1 MYAAEFDYVR
11 ASSIEEAIS
20 LKGENDDSSLLAGGH
35 SLIPAMKLRLSTPQK
50 LIDISGLDQLK
61 NISINGSF
69 ISIGALCT
77 HNQCA
82 ESDIIQSNCS
92 ALSDA
97 ASVIGD
103 PLVRN
108 KGTIG
113 GALAHSD
120 PQADYPGAVL
130 ALNATIVAKGP
141 SGERTIEVDD
151 YFTGLWETA
160 LSEDELLTEIRIPVN
175 SMNANSC
182 YVKFPQPA
190 SRYPY
195 VGCGVSL
202 SSSSGTCLDIRV
214 GFSGVGE
221 CPFRDLGIESALKDQ
236 PLNESNIASA
246 ADKAAEGKAV
256 LSDHFVSE
264 EYRRAMSKVFA
275 KRALSQLSQS

>member
-20 LKGENDDSSLLAGGH
+20 LKAANDDSSLLAGGH
-35 SLIPAMKLRLSTPQK
+35 SLIPAMKLRLSTPLK

-61 NISINGSF
+61 KISKNESH

-77 HNQCA
+77 HKQCA
-82 ESDIIQSNCS
+82 ESDIVQSNCP

-103 PLVRN
+103 PHVRT

-120 PQADYPGAVL
+120 PQADYPGAIL
-130 ALNATIVAKGP
+130 ALNATFVAKGP

-151 YFTGLWETA
+151 YFIGLWETA
-160 LSEDELLTEIRIPVN
+160 LGEGELLTEIRIPIN

-202 SSSSGTCLDIRV
+202 NSKNGTCSDIRV

-221 CPFRDLGIESALKDQ
+221 WAFRDSGVESTLKGQ
-236 PLNESNIASA
+236 PLNESTIASA
-246 ADKAAEGKAV
+246 ADKAAEGKTV

-264 EYRRAMSKVFA
+264 EYRRAMSKVYA
-275 KRALSQLSQS
+275 KRAMTQLS

>member
-1 MYAAEFDYVR
+1 MYAAKFDYVR

-20 LKGENDDSSLLAGGH
+20 LKGANDESSVLAGGH

-50 LIDISGLDQLK
+50 LIDISRLDQLK
-61 NISINGSF
+61 NISNSGSF

-77 HNQCA
+77 HKQCA
-82 ESDIIQSNCS
+82 ESDVIKNNCP

-103 PLVRN
+103 PHVRN

-120 PQADYPGAVL
+120 PQADYPGAIL
-130 ALNATIVAKGP
+130 ALNATMVAKGP
-141 SGERTIEVDD
+141 SGERTIAADD

-160 LSEDELLTEIRIPVN
+160 LGEGELLTEIRIPMN
-175 SMNANSC
+175 SINANSC

-195 VGCGVSL
+195 VGCGVAL
-202 SSSSGTCLDIRV
+202 NSSGGTCSDIRV

-221 CPFRDLGIESALKDQ
+221 WAFRDTGIEAALKGQ
-236 PLNESNIASA
+236 HLNESSIASA
-246 ADKAAEGKAV
+246 TDKAAEGQAV

-264 EYRRAMSKVFA
+264 EYRRAMAKVFA
-275 KRALSQLSQS
+275 KRAITKVS

>member
-1 MYAAEFDYVR
+1 MYAAQFDYVR

-20 LKGENDDSSLLAGGH
+20 LKGANDDSSLLAGGH

-61 NISINGSF
+61 NISKNGSY

-77 HNQCA
+77 HKQCA
-82 ESDIIQSNCS
+82 ESDIIQSNCP

-103 PLVRN
+103 PHVRN
-108 KGTIG
+108 KGTLG

-120 PQADYPGAVL
+120 PQADYPGVVL
-130 ALNATIVAKGP
+130 ALNATIIVEG
-141 SGERTIEVDD
+141 SGGERTIEAVD

-160 LSEDELLTEIRIPVN
+160 LGENEILTEVRIPTD
-175 SMNANSC
+175 SANANSC
-182 YVKFPQPA
+182 YLKFPQPA

-221 CPFRDLGIESALKDQ
+221 WAFRDSGIESALKGQ
-236 PLNESNIASA
+236 PLNESTIASA

-264 EYRRAMSKVFA
+264 EYRRAMAQVYA
-275 KRALSQLSQS
+275 KRALTQLS

>member
-20 LKGENDDSSLLAGGH
+20 LKAANDDSSLLAGGH
-35 SLIPAMKLRLSTPQK
+35 SLIPAMKLRLSTPLK

-61 NISINGSF
+61 KISKNESH

-77 HNQCA
+77 HKQCA
-82 ESDIIQSNCS
+82 ESEIVQSNCP

-103 PLVRN
+103 PHVRT

-120 PQADYPGAVL
+120 PQADYPGAIL
-130 ALNATIVAKGP
+130 ALNATFVAKGP

-160 LSEDELLTEIRIPVN
+160 LGEGELLTEIRIPIN

-202 SSSSGTCLDIRV
+202 NSKNGTCSDIRV

-221 CPFRDLGIESALKDQ
+221 WAFRDSGVESSLKGQ
-236 PLNESNIASA
+236 PLNESTIASA
-246 ADKAAEGKAV
+246 ADKAAEGKTV
-256 LSDHFVSE
+256 LNDHFVSE
-264 EYRRAMSKVFA
+264 EYRRAMSKVYA
-275 KRALSQLSQS
+275 KRAMTQLS

>member
-1 MYAAEFDYVR
+1 MYAAKFDYVR

-20 LKGENDDSSLLAGGH
+20 LKGANDESSVLAGGH

-61 NISINGSF
+61 NISNSESF

-77 HNQCA
+77 HKQCA
-82 ESDIIQSNCS
+82 ESDVIKNNCP

-103 PLVRN
+103 PHVRN

-120 PQADYPGAVL
+120 PQADYPGAIL
-130 ALNATIVAKGP
+130 ALNATMVAKGP
-141 SGERTIEVDD
+141 SGERTIAADD

-160 LSEDELLTEIRIPVN
+160 LGEGELLTEIRIPVN

-195 VGCGVSL
+195 VGCGVAL
-202 SSSSGTCLDIRV
+202 NSSGGTCSDIRV

-221 CPFRDLGIESALKDQ
+221 WAFRDTGIEAALKGQ
-236 PLNESNIASA
+236 HLNESSIASA
-246 ADKAAEGKAV
+246 TDKAAEGKAV

-264 EYRRAMSKVFA
+264 EYRRAMAKVFA
-275 KRALSQLSQS
+275 KRAITKVS

>member
-11 ASSIEEAIS
+11 ASSIEEAIT
-20 LKGENDDSSLLAGGH
+20 LKGANDDSSVLAGGH
-35 SLIPAMKLRLSTPQK
+35 SLIPAMKLRLSTPRK

-61 NISINGSF
+61 NISNSGSY

-77 HNQCA
+77 HKQCA
-82 ESDIIQSNCS
+82 GSEEVQNHCP

-103 PLVRN
+103 PHVRN

-120 PQADYPGAVL
+120 PQGDYPGAIL
-130 ALNATIVAKGP
+130 ALNATMVAKGS
-141 SGERTIEVDD
+141 SGERTISADD

-160 LSEDELLTEIRIPVN
+160 LDEGELLTEIRIPVN

-195 VGCGVSL
+195 VGCGVALNSIG
-202 SSSSGTCLDIRV
+202 GTCSDVRV

-221 CPFRDLGIESALKDQ
+221 WAFRDSGIEGALRGQ
-236 PLNESNIASA
+236 SLNETTIASA
-246 ADKAAEGKAV
+246 AEKAAEGREV

-275 KRALSQLSQS
+275 KRSITKVS

>member
-1 MYAAEFDYVR
+1 MYAAKFDYVR

-20 LKGENDDSSLLAGGH
+20 LKVANDEFSVLAGGH

-61 NISINGSF
+61 NISNSGNF

-77 HNQCA
+77 HKQCA
-82 ESDIIQSNCS
+82 ESDVIQNNCP

-97 ASVIGD
+97 AAVIGD
-103 PLVRN
+103 PHVRN

-120 PQADYPGAVL
+120 PQADYPGAIL
-130 ALNATIVAKGP
+130 ALNATMVAKGP
-141 SGERTIEVDD
+141 SGERTIAADD
-151 YFTGLWETA
+151 YFTGLWETE
-160 LSEDELLTEIRIPVN
+160 LGEGELLTEIRIPVN

-195 VGCGVSL
+195 VGCGVAL
-202 SSSSGTCLDIRV
+202 NSSGGTCSDIRV

-221 CPFRDLGIESALKDQ
+221 WAFRDSGIETALKGQ
-236 PLNESNIASA
+236 ALNENSIASA
-246 ADKAAEGKAV
+246 ADKASEGKAV

-264 EYRRAMSKVFA
+264 EYRRAMAKVFA
-275 KRALSQLSQS
+275 KRAITKVS

>member
-20 LKGENDDSSLLAGGH
+20 LKRANEDSSLLAGGH

-61 NISINGSF
+61 NISNNGSY

-77 HNQCA
+77 HKQCA
-82 ESDIIQSNCS
+82 ESDIIQSNCP

-103 PLVRN
+103 PHVRN
-108 KGTIG
+108 KGTLG

-120 PQADYPGAVL
+120 PQADYPGVVL
-130 ALNATIVAKGP
+130 ALNATIIVEG
-141 SGERTIEVDD
+141 SGGERTIEAVD

-160 LSEDELLTEIRIPVN
+160 LGENEILTEVRIPTDHA
-175 SMNANSC
+175 NANSC
-182 YVKFPQPA
+182 YLKFPQPA

-221 CPFRDLGIESALKDQ
+221 WAFRDSGIESALKGQ
-236 PLNESNIASA
+236 PLNESTIASA

-275 KRALSQLSQS
+275 KRALTKLS

>member
-20 LKGENDDSSLLAGGH
+20 LKAANDDSSILAGGH
-35 SLIPAMKLRLSTPQK
+35 SLIPAMKLRLSTPLK

-61 NISINGSF
+61 KISKNESH

-77 HNQCA
+77 HKQCA
-82 ESDIIQSNCS
+82 ESEIVQSNCP

-103 PLVRN
+103 PHVRT

-120 PQADYPGAVL
+120 PQADYPGAIL
-130 ALNATIVAKGP
+130 ALNATFVAKGP

-151 YFTGLWETA
+151 YFIGLWETA
-160 LSEDELLTEIRIPVN
+160 LGEGELLTEIRIPIN

-202 SSSSGTCLDIRV
+202 NSKNGTCSDIRV

-221 CPFRDLGIESALKDQ
+221 WAFRDSGVESTLKGQ
-236 PLNESNIASA
+236 PLNESTIASA
-246 ADKAAEGKAV
+246 ADKAAEGKTV
-256 LSDHFVSE
+256 LNDHFVSE
-264 EYRRAMSKVFA
+264 EYRRAMSKVYA
-275 KRALSQLSQS
+275 KRAMTQLS

>member
-20 LKGENDDSSLLAGGH
+20 LKRANEDSSLLAGGH

-61 NISINGSF
+61 NISNNGSY

-77 HNQCA
+77 HKQCA
-82 ESDIIQSNCS
+82 ESDIIQSNCP

-103 PLVRN
+103 PHVRN
-108 KGTIG
+108 KGTLG

-120 PQADYPGAVL
+120 PQADYPGVVL
-130 ALNATIVAKGP
+130 ALNATIIVEG
-141 SGERTIEVDD
+141 SGGERTIEAVD
-151 YFTGLWETA
+151 YFTGLWET
-160 LSEDELLTEIRIPVN
+160 ELGENEILTEVRIPTDRA
-175 SMNANSC
+175 NANSC
-182 YVKFPQPA
+182 YLKFPQPA

-202 SSSSGTCLDIRV
+202 SSNSGTCLDIRV

-221 CPFRDLGIESALKDQ
+221 WAFRDSGIESALKGQ
-236 PLNESNIASA
+236 PLNESTIASA
-246 ADKAAEGKAV
+246 AGKAAEGKAV

-264 EYRRAMSKVFA
+264 EYRRAMAQVYA
-275 KRALSQLSQS
+275 KRALTQLS

>member
-61 NISINGSF
+61 KISKNESH

-77 HNQCA
+77 HKQCA
-82 ESDIIQSNCS
+82 ESDIIQSNCP

-103 PLVRN
+103 PHVRT

-120 PQADYPGAVL
+120 PQADYPGAIL
-130 ALNATIVAKGP
+130 ALNATFVAKGP

-151 YFTGLWETA
+151 YFIGLWETA
-160 LSEDELLTEIRIPVN
+160 LAEGELLTEIRIPIN

-202 SSSSGTCLDIRV
+202 NSKNGTCSDIRV

-221 CPFRDLGIESALKDQ
+221 WAFRDSGVESTLKGQ
-236 PLNESNIASA
+236 PLNESTIASA
-246 ADKAAEGKAV
+246 AEKAAEGKTV
-256 LSDHFVSE
+256 LNDHFVSE
-264 EYRRAMSKVFA
+264 EYRRAMSKVYA
-275 KRALSQLSQS
+275 KRAITQLS

>member
-20 LKGENDDSSLLAGGH
+20 LKGANDDSSLLAGGH

-61 NISINGSF
+61 NISKNGSY

-77 HNQCA
+77 HKQCA
-82 ESDIIQSNCS
+82 ESDIIQSNCP

-103 PLVRN
+103 PHVMN
-108 KGTIG
+108 KGTLG
-113 GALAHSD
+113 GALAPSD
-120 PQADYPGAVL
+120 PQADYPGVVL
-130 ALNATIVAKGP
+130 ALNATIIVEG
-141 SGERTIEVDD
+141 SGGERTIEAVD

-160 LSEDELLTEIRIPVN
+160 LGENEILTEVRIP
-175 SMNANSC
+175 SDPANANSC
-182 YVKFPQPA
+182 YLKFPQPA

-221 CPFRDLGIESALKDQ
+221 WAFRDSGIESALKGQ
-236 PLNESNIASA
+236 PLNESTIASA

-275 KRALSQLSQS
+275 KRALTQLS

>member
-20 LKGENDDSSLLAGGH
+20 LKAANDDSSILAGGH
-35 SLIPAMKLRLSTPQK
+35 SLIPAMKLRLSTPLK

-61 NISINGSF
+61 KISKNESH

-77 HNQCA
+77 HKQCA
-82 ESDIIQSNCS
+82 ESDIVQSNCP

-103 PLVRN
+103 PHVRT

-120 PQADYPGAVL
+120 PQADYPGAIL
-130 ALNATIVAKGP
+130 ALNATFVAKGP

-151 YFTGLWETA
+151 YFIGLWETA
-160 LSEDELLTEIRIPVN
+160 LGEGELLTEIRIPIN

-202 SSSSGTCLDIRV
+202 NSKNGTCSDIRV

-221 CPFRDLGIESALKDQ
+221 WAFRDSGVESTLKGQ
-236 PLNESNIASA
+236 PLNESTIASA
-246 ADKAAEGKAV
+246 ADKAAEGKTV

-264 EYRRAMSKVFA
+264 EYRRAMSKVYA
-275 KRALSQLSQS
+275 KRAMTQLS

>member
-20 LKGENDDSSLLAGGH
+20 LKRANEDSSLLAGGH

-61 NISINGSF
+61 NISNNGSY

-77 HNQCA
+77 HKQCA
-82 ESDIIQSNCS
+82 ESDIIQSNCP

-103 PLVRN
+103 PHVRN
-108 KGTIG
+108 KGTLG

-120 PQADYPGAVL
+120 PQADYPGVVL
-130 ALNATIVAKGP
+130 ALNATIIVEG
-141 SGERTIEVDD
+141 SGGERTIEAVD

-160 LSEDELLTEIRIPVN
+160 LGENEILTEVRIPTDRA
-175 SMNANSC
+175 NANSC
-182 YVKFPQPA
+182 YLKFPQPA

-202 SSSSGTCLDIRV
+202 SSSNGTCLDIRV

-221 CPFRDLGIESALKDQ
+221 WAFRDSGIESALKGQ
-236 PLNESNIASA
+236 PLNESTIASA
-246 ADKAAEGKAV
+246 AVKAAEGKAV

-264 EYRRAMSKVFA
+264 EYRRAMAQVYA
-275 KRALSQLSQS
+275 KRALTQLS

>member
-20 LKGENDDSSLLAGGH
+20 LKRANEDSSLLAGGH

-61 NISINGSF
+61 NISNNGSY

-77 HNQCA
+77 HKQCA
-82 ESDIIQSNCS
+82 ESDIIQSNCP

-103 PLVRN
+103 PHVRN
-108 KGTIG
+108 KGTLG

-120 PQADYPGAVL
+120 PQADYPGVVL
-130 ALNATIVAKGP
+130 ALNATIIVEG
-141 SGERTIEVDD
+141 SGGERTIEAVD

-160 LSEDELLTEIRIPVN
+160 LGENEILTEVRIPTDRA
-175 SMNANSC
+175 NANSC
-182 YVKFPQPA
+182 YLKFPQPA

-221 CPFRDLGIESALKDQ
+221 WAFRDSGIESALKGQ
-236 PLNESNIASA
+236 PLNESTIASA
-246 ADKAAEGKAV
+246 AGKAAEGKAV

-264 EYRRAMSKVFA
+264 EYRRAMSKVFV
-275 KRALSQLSQS
+275 KRALTQLS

>member
-1 MYAAEFDYVR
+1 MYAAEFDYIR

-61 NISINGSF
+61 KISKNESH

-77 HNQCA
+77 HKQCA
-82 ESDIIQSNCS
+82 ESDIIQSNCP

-103 PLVRN
+103 PHVRT

-120 PQADYPGAVL
+120 PQADYPGAIL
-130 ALNATIVAKGP
+130 ALNATFVAKGP

-151 YFTGLWETA
+151 YFIGLWETA
-160 LSEDELLTEIRIPVN
+160 LAEGELLTEIRIPIN

-202 SSSSGTCLDIRV
+202 NSKNGTCSDIRV

-221 CPFRDLGIESALKDQ
+221 WAFRDSGVESTLKGQ
-236 PLNESNIASA
+236 PLNESTIASA
-246 ADKAAEGKAV
+246 AEKAAEGKTV
-256 LSDHFVSE
+256 LNDHFVSE
-264 EYRRAMSKVFA
+264 EYRRAMSKVYA
-275 KRALSQLSQS
+275 KRAMTQLS

>member
-20 LKGENDDSSLLAGGH
+20 LKRANEDSSLLAGGH

-61 NISINGSF
+61 NISNNGSY

-77 HNQCA
+77 HKQCA
-82 ESDIIQSNCS
+82 ESDIIQSNCP

-103 PLVRN
+103 PHVRN
-108 KGTIG
+108 KGTLG

-130 ALNATIVAKGP
+130 ALNATIIVEG
-141 SGERTIEVDD
+141 SGGERTIEAVD

-160 LSEDELLTEIRIPVN
+160 LGENEILTEVRIPTDRE
-175 SMNANSC
+175 NANSC
-182 YVKFPQPA
+182 YLKFPQPA

-221 CPFRDLGIESALKDQ
+221 WAFRDSGIESALKGQ
-236 PLNESNIASA
+236 PLNESTIASA
-246 ADKAAEGKAV
+246 AGKAAEGKAV

-264 EYRRAMSKVFA
+264 EYRRAMAQVYA
-275 KRALSQLSQS
+275 KRALTQLS

>member
-1 MYAAEFDYVR
+1 MYAAKFDYVR

-20 LKGENDDSSLLAGGH
+20 LKGANDESSVLAGGH

-61 NISINGSF
+61 NISNSGSF

-77 HNQCA
+77 HKQCA
-82 ESDIIQSNCS
+82 ESDVIKNNCP

-103 PLVRN
+103 PHVRN

-120 PQADYPGAVL
+120 PQADYPGAIL
-130 ALNATIVAKGP
+130 ALNATMVAKGP
-141 SGERTIEVDD
+141 SGERTIAADD

-160 LSEDELLTEIRIPVN
+160 LGEGELLTEIRIPVN
-175 SMNANSC
+175 SINANSC

-195 VGCGVSL
+195 VGCGVAL
-202 SSSSGTCLDIRV
+202 NSSGGTCSDIRV

-221 CPFRDLGIESALKDQ
+221 WAFRDTGIEAALKGQ
-236 PLNESNIASA
+236 HLNESSIASA
-246 ADKAAEGKAV
+246 TDKAAEGKAV

-264 EYRRAMSKVFA
+264 EYRRAMAKVFA
-275 KRALSQLSQS
+275 KRAITKVS